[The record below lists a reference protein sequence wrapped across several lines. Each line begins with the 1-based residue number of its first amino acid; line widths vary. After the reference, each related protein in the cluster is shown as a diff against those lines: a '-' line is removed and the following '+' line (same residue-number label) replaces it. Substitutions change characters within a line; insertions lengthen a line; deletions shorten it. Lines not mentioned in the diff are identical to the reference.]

1 MVPEHAACIL
11 NFETYIAHDFSNP
24 ERRLFP
30 MRPSGENLIY
40 LNKLAEMTYKFSS
53 LVPNA
58 KREKTPDQVRSPRR
72 QRQPLTNA
80 AGKRLLM
87 TDHNIFCEKKV
98 DEQHISGKRRK
109 YCQSGRSD

>member
-1 MVPEHAACIL
+1 MTCFIL
-11 NFETYIAHDFSNP
+11 KKSWYLSMPPVFETYIAHDFSNP

-58 KREKTPDQVRSPRR
+58 KREKTPDRFVHRG
-72 QRQPLTNA
+72 
-80 AGKRLLM
+80 GKGSR
-87 TDHNIFCEKKV
+87 
-98 DEQHISGKRRK
+98 
-109 YCQSGRSD
+109 